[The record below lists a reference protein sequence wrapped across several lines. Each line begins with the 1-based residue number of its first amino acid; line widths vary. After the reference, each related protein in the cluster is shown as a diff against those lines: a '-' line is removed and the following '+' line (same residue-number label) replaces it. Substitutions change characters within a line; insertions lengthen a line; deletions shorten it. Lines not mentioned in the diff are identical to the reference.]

1 MTLPRRK
8 SIPRKKSRVA
18 GKDTEMSFWD
28 HLEALRGT
36 LLRSVLAVVALSLI
50 FLCFPKPLF
59 QAVFWPTR
67 ADFPLYR
74 LPGVDFSMDLINIEL
89 SAQFFFYLKVA
100 VLCGVVLAFPFI
112 VWEIWKFVAP
122 ALYEHEKK
130 AVKKA
135 FWLSSGLFY
144 LGVAVGYFVVLP
156 VCLMF
161 FMNFSV
167 SDAIVNTISLG
178 SYMSLFTSMVFLIGL
193 LFEFPTVI
201 LVLSSL
207 GIVDRVKLKHWRK
220 YAFVIVLVLAA
231 FITPSDPFSMFV
243 LAVPLYG
250 LFELSILLCRKTVE
264 AQ

>member
-1 MTLPRRK
+1 MKTTTKTKTSSLE
-8 SIPRKKSRVA
+8 

-28 HLEALRGT
+28 HIEALRGT
-36 LLRSVLAVVALSLI
+36 LFHSVLGVGLASVV
-50 FLCFPKPLF
+50 FLAFPKPLF

-74 LPGVDFSMDLINIEL
+74 LPGLEFSMDLINIDL

-100 VLCGVVLAFPFI
+100 MLCGLVVAFPYV
-112 VWEIWKFVAP
+112 VWEIWKFIAP
-122 ALYEHEKK
+122 ALYENEKK
-130 AVKKA
+130 AVRKA
-135 FWLSSGLFY
+135 FGLSSLLFY

-161 FMNFSV
+161 FVNFSV
-167 SDAIVNTISLG
+167 SDAVVNTISLS
-178 SYMSLFTSMVFLIGL
+178 SYMSLFTSMVFLIGI

-207 GIVDRVKLKHWRK
+207 GVVTRDNLKQWRK

-231 FITPSDPFSMFV
+231 LITPSDPFSMFV
-243 LAVPLYG
+243 LAIPLYG
-250 LFELSILLCRKTVE
+250 LFEFSILLCRRKAPAE
-264 AQ
+264 E